1 MLQLYWAVS
10 LRCLW
15 YAMSSLDLDFYCS
28 STYLECSFH
37 SFLHSVVSLVL
48 QASAFLWSHLLHSG
62 SLLWLSER
70 GSGLPAEYS
79 KLPFKNPMKTTHI
92 NVNCFLSNACLPI
105 MFYDKGWICDGHW
118 CMSWAPSRALKT
130 SKYAM
135 HILNKQMN
143 EWTNFSLS
151 QSCRALSC
159 VPGSDFLPGLGSNV
173 SSQTED
179 VQHSTSL
186 LRRQTQES

>member
-1 MLQLYWAVS
+1 MRLFPSYFMLQLYWAVS

-28 STYLECSFH
+28 SIYLECSSH

-92 NVNCFLSNACLPI
+92 NVNCFFFQMLVFPLCFTTKDGSVTVTDVCLGHQAELSKLASMQCI
-105 MFYDKGWICDGHW
+105 FWI
-118 CMSWAPSRALKT
+118 
-130 SKYAM
+130 
-135 HILNKQMN
+135 NKWMN
-143 EWTNFSLS
+143 ERIS
-151 QSCRALSC
+151 
-159 VPGSDFLPGLGSNV
+159 
-173 SSQTED
+173 
-179 VQHSTSL
+179 H
-186 LRRQTQES
+186 